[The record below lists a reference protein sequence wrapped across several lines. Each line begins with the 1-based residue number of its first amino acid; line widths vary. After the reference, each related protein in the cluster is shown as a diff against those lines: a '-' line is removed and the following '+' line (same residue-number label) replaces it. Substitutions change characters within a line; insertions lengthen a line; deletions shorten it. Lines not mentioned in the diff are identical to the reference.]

1 MDILLRKLDTKDAE
15 GLFQFELENRTFF
28 ETMVPTRGDDY
39 YNFEFFKE
47 RHKALLD
54 EQNQEGSYFYLIKDQ
69 MGSILG
75 RMNLI
80 DIDKTQNLGHVGY
93 RVGERYIGKG
103 IANNALKLLLEIV
116 SKKGIEKIKAKTT
129 DNNKASQRVLEKN
142 GFKREGTGD
151 EEFDGQKLKFVYY
164 TWSK

>member
-1 MDILLRKLDTKDAE
+1 
-15 GLFQFELENRTFF
+15 
-28 ETMVPTRGDDY
+28 
-39 YNFEFFKE
+39 
-47 RHKALLD
+47 
-54 EQNQEGSYFYLIKDQ
+54 